1 MEKLR
6 EQEIE
11 EQKIEKQ
18 ERKEIL
24 EVRDLHRS
32 YFWGE
37 NEQTEVLKGLD
48 FTIYE
53 GEYVGIIG
61 KSGCGKTTL
70 LKVLGLIDLPTG
82 GDILFKGR
90 NSRDLWKDELS
101 DIRRREIGFVFQ
113 DFYLMDSLTVEE
125 NIMLP
130 MILDKADPDK
140 ASSIVEK
147 LAGQFGLSHLLK
159 KNPYELSGGEKQRV
173 AICRALCNDPGV
185 ILADEPTGNL
195 DAKSGDIVNKA
206 MEDINR
212 DMNKTIILVTHNPE
226 MASYCSRILML
237 KDGAVKKELRKEGSR
252 EEFYRRIMDEIS
264 AGNL

>member
-1 MEKLR
+1 MEDKRR
-6 EQEIE
+6 EME
-11 EQKIEKQ
+11 EVQVTLADEAEVLKV
-18 ERKEIL
+18 ER
-24 EVRDLHRS
+24 LHRGYS
-32 YFWGE
+32 WGD

-70 LKVLGLIDLPTG
+70 LKVLGLIDPPTE
-82 GDILFKGR
+82 GDISFRGR
-90 NSRDLWKDELS
+90 NSKDLWLDELS

-113 DFYLMDSLTVEE
+113 DFYLMDALTVKE

-130 MILDKADPDK
+130 MVLDKAEPK
-140 ASSIVEK
+140 AAREEAEK
-147 LAGQFGLSHLLK
+147 LAEQFGIHHLLE

-173 AICRALCNDPGV
+173 AICRALCNDPNV

-195 DAKSGDIVNKA
+195 DAKSGDIVNKV

-237 KDGAVKKELRKEGSR
+237 KDGSVRKELKREGSR
-252 EEFYRRIMDEIS
+252 EEFYEQIMKEIS

>member
-1 MEKLR
+1 
-6 EQEIE
+6 
-11 EQKIEKQ
+11 
-18 ERKEIL
+18 
-24 EVRDLHRS
+24 
-32 YFWGE
+32 
-37 NEQTEVLKGLD
+37 
-48 FTIYE
+48 
-53 GEYVGIIG
+53 
-61 KSGCGKTTL
+61 
-70 LKVLGLIDLPTG
+70 
-82 GDILFKGR
+82 
-90 NSRDLWKDELS
+90 
-101 DIRRREIGFVFQ
+101 
-113 DFYLMDSLTVEE
+113 
-125 NIMLP
+125 MLP

-226 MASYCSRILML
+226 MASYCSRILFL
-237 KDGAVKKELRKEGSR
+237 KDGKLFHELVRGTKD
-252 EEFYRRIMDEIS
+252 RRTFLNEILDVLS
-264 AGNL
+264 LTGGGFPDAR